1 MQLLSLMVKKGLFL
15 DNLPSWTLFY
25 IMSLNKMHIS
35 YWWWIMK
42 TTKSDMIETR
52 DSSDFKIKKGFL
64 KRKTSKKKMRGVI
77 YLCWQDDAGL
87 TKFDFQ
93 SPEVCSTHRRALH
106 HRYFRKIFQQ
116 IPFSKTL
123 CKHNPLKYLTFQ
135 VHSMI
140 GKEKE
145 NF

>member
-1 MQLLSLMVKKGLFL
+1 MQLLSLTVKKGLFL
-15 DNLPSWTLFY
+15 DNLPSWTLFKWVW
-25 IMSLNKMHIS
+25 IKCIV

-42 TTKSDMIETR
+42 TTN
-52 DSSDFKIKKGFL
+52 KKWHDGDNGLERFWNKKDFL
-64 KRKTSKKKMRGVI
+64 KRKKEYQKMRGVI

-93 SPEVCSTHRRALH
+93 SPKVCSTHRRALH

-123 CKHNPLKYLTFQ
+123 CKHNPLNYLTFQ